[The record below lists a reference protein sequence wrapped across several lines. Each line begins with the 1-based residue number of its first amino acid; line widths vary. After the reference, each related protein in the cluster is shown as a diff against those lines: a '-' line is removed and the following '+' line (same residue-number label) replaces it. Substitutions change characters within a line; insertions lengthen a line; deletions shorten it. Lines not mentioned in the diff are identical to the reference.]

1 MIHFIMLKEG
11 DLIAVSEI
19 KRIRNRQ
26 DGFTDVWLKGET
38 QSHIAHISFGE
49 MVDQIERC
57 YQIMGNAGID
67 TTKTNAKVGI
77 DWGTKDETRVFPVR
91 PPREP
96 PMHNQFPSE
105 PKRHF
110 PPIPGE
116 NE

>member
-1 MIHFIMLKEG
+1 MLKEG

-26 DGFTDVWLKGET
+26 DGFTDVWLKGEM

-49 MVDQIERC
+49 MVDRIERC
-57 YQIMGNAGID
+57 YQISNNALTDELIKVHSTNLQLEDD
-67 TTKTNAKVGI
+67 TTKI
-77 DWGTKDETRVFPVR
+77 LPR
-91 PPREP
+91 PPT
-96 PMHNQFPSE
+96 

-116 NE
+116 E